1 MDTKNKIKI
10 LLVDDEVDI
19 LKVIGTRLERAG
31 YEILFAPGGEQ
42 ALGILEKEVPDLI
55 ILDILMPGMNGL
67 EVCNRIKEQE
77 YISDVPIIFFSA
89 KGSVDDKILGLKKN
103 VSDYI
108 TKPVDYQELL
118 ARIELILRTSKRY
131 EEASLKDK
139 LTGLYNC
146 NFFDKKLVHSFDLA
160 KRYERI
166 FSLLVVDL
174 DGFKNVND
182 VYGHLFGNFV
192 LKKVGEKLRTNLR
205 KVDLVFRYGGDEFT
219 IILPETSNEKA
230 IKVLEKLRERLGIIR
245 LESKKQTVE
254 VKLSFG
260 LASYSPQI
268 KTKEEL
274 FNLADRD
281 MYEQKRAKVR

>member
-42 ALGILEKEVPDLI
+42 ALAILEKEVPDLI

-67 EVCNRIKEQE
+67 EVCSRIKEQE

-146 NFFDKKLVHSFDLA
+146 SFFDKKLVHSFDLA
-160 KRYERI
+160 RRYERI

-281 MYEQKRAKVR
+281 MYKQKRAKVR

>member
-42 ALGILEKEVPDLI
+42 ALAILEKEVPDLI

-67 EVCNRIKEQE
+67 EVCSRIKEQE

-146 NFFDKKLVHSFDLA
+146 SFFDKKLVHSFDLA
-160 KRYERI
+160 MRYERI

-245 LESKKQTVE
+245 LESKNQTVE

-281 MYEQKRAKVR
+281 MYKQKRAKVR